1 MRIVCHLHRSSSK
14 NELKS
19 LICIFYIVKVTKDW
33 VACGIC
39 EDFLPSWKVLKRHR
53 ENAHANNIGQIDDND
68 ESFNENLDSE
78 LDR

>member
-1 MRIVCHLHRSSSK
+1 MMRCLWKVIS
-14 NELKS
+14 NKS
-19 LICIFYIVKVTKDW
+19 IFQVTKDW

-39 EDFLPSWKVLKRHR
+39 DDFLPSWKVLKKHR
-53 ENAHANNIGQIDDND
+53 ENSHANNIGQIEDND